1 MISSTIAEEDIHAYW
16 RDRALEAYPAYIERL
31 KDRTNST
38 VMSEVMKGARDVMKS
53 DFVFASFYGSIA
65 KSVSSRTGIP
75 LDKAEQLLA
84 DFWKRYS
91 VAYTW
96 LQKQRQMYA
105 DTGSVFTIEGVERH
119 GVLWG
124 NKTINTP
131 IQGGLAHVV
140 LDGQNEL
147 SRTAIELNE
156 PYLHPR
162 INIHDDVTFVL
173 PYDEDLIAAYTQ
185 DVIGPAL
192 VRLRY
197 DWQIVPFAVEFNV
210 GEDWMNFDKLD
221 TIIGDYHR

>member
-1 MISSTIAEEDIHAYW
+1 
-16 RDRALEAYPAYIERL
+16 
-31 KDRTNST
+31 
-38 VMSEVMKGARDVMKS
+38 
-53 DFVFASFYGSIA
+53 
-65 KSVSSRTGIP
+65 
-75 LDKAEQLLA
+75 
-84 DFWKRYS
+84 
-91 VAYTW
+91 
-96 LQKQRQMYA
+96 MYA

-124 NKTINTP
+124 NETINTP

-210 GEDWMNFDKLD
+210 GEDWMNFDKLE
-221 TIIGDYHR
+221 TIVGDYHK